1 MSEWKYSYGMVAT
14 LLYLITV
21 LLYECDFSF
30 SGQQLFEY
38 NEIFKNNVS

>member
-21 LLYECDFSF
+21 LLYECDFLSAVSNF
-30 SGQQLFEY
+30 SNIMKYLRTT
-38 NEIFKNNVS
+38 